1 MSLTNPS
8 LILNTS
14 YTYESIIMVTVKDI
28 MSSHLIYGDENSTV
42 FDIIELMARNNVGC
56 VVIMRSGVVKGIVTE
71 RDVVRSIYKERFNIL
86 DQKAQN
92 IMSSP
97 VVTTEED
104 QTPMLAAYI
113 MRDKNIKKL
122 IVMDDLD
129 VKGIITQTDIV
140 RNMDKVLHP
149 CG

>member
-1 MSLTNPS
+1 
-8 LILNTS
+8 
-14 YTYESIIMVTVKDI
+14 
-28 MSSHLIYGDENSTV
+28 
-42 FDIIELMARNNVGC
+42 
-56 VVIMRSGVVKGIVTE
+56 
-71 RDVVRSIYKERFNIL
+71 
-86 DQKAQN
+86 
-92 IMSSP
+92 MSSP

>member
-1 MSLTNPS
+1 MILMSLTNPS

-104 QTPMLAAYI
+104 QTPI